1 MKKHLTVFML
11 VCLLTSG
18 TLLAGCGA
26 DPKGPSSENISQAEE
41 LPGNVGEEEVQSNG
55 AKASGGKFAETSG
68 TDMVL
73 PETTT
78 GEPSPQIWD
87 EVIEE
92 NLRAHFSIPA
102 QVSELSVLDL
112 READPAM
119 EEIWERL
126 SSKRGT
132 LEVTDTD
139 LGPIYS
145 MTDEEGGKLNWS
157 SGILDYRSKR
167 GWDIRNIIIF
177 DEIEKD
183 PMSERYEK
191 ELSALGREEAESQV
205 RETLAWMLPEVQ
217 VEEVRLYALSVDTL
231 REYREK
237 LNDPEYY
244 DMYILKPTELR
255 DEWNEED
262 EVYYF
267 EADFSLNRY
276 PVMDHGFV
284 LPDDTSTKGTNSY
297 GCVGKD
303 GFEYFRLGEMVF
315 QVEGT
320 RTETVVP
327 WEQAYQTIKDH
338 YSLIINTHPLN
349 IDEVSLKYVVMPLWD
364 KSGRATLAPVWCI
377 HVEMEDWPEFPI
389 EEYVNALTGERMN

>member
-1 MKKHLTVFML
+1 MKKYLAVFML
-11 VCLLTSG
+11 VCLLASG
-18 TLLAGCGA
+18 TLLVGCGA
-26 DPKGPSSENISQAEE
+26 DPKGPFSENISQAEE
-41 LPGNVGEEEVQSNG
+41 LPGSVGEEEVQSNG

-112 READPAM
+112 KEADPAM
-119 EEIWERL
+119 EEIWKRF
-126 SSKRGT
+126 SSKKGT

-284 LPDDTSTKGTNSY
+284 LPDDTYTKGTNSY

-320 RTETVVP
+320 QTETVVP